1 MGLFIPA
8 LWFEDK
14 EIKAAT
20 HVLINLI
27 QASLKCGSV
36 IQLLLID
43 KPLTYQ

>member
-36 IQLLLID
+36 SFRGHLVLSF
-43 KPLTYQ
+43 